1 MEISG
6 RTALVTGAS
15 SGIGRATAMALAR
28 RGARVQVTGRDQ
40 QALET
45 LAKTCDAAIFRADLS
60 QPGDV
65 ERLAEWAG
73 PVDLL
78 VNNAGF
84 GWAGPFSKMDP
95 AMVDELI
102 WVNLVAPLR
111 LAARLVPG
119 MMERGQGHLVNVASI
134 AGHVGV
140 RFEAVYAEAKAG
152 LIAFSESLRYEVA
165 GSGVGVTVVSPGA
178 VRTGF
183 FEREGRTYNR
193 AFPRPVAPER
203 VAGAVVH
210 AIEHDR
216 EQVFVPR
223 WLAFPAWLHGVWPGL
238 YRRLAVRYG

>member
-1 MEISG
+1 M
-6 RTALVTGAS
+6 
-15 SGIGRATAMALAR
+15 
-28 RGARVQVTGRDQ
+28 
-40 QALET
+40 
-45 LAKTCDAAIFRADLS
+45 
-60 QPGDV
+60 
-65 ERLAEWAG
+65 
-73 PVDLL
+73 
-78 VNNAGF
+78 
-84 GWAGPFSKMDP
+84 
-95 AMVDELI
+95 
-102 WVNLVAPLR
+102 
-111 LAARLVPG
+111 VPG
-119 MMERGQGHLVNVASI
+119 MMERVQGHVVNVASI

-140 RFEAVYAEAKAG
+140 RFEAVYAAAKAG